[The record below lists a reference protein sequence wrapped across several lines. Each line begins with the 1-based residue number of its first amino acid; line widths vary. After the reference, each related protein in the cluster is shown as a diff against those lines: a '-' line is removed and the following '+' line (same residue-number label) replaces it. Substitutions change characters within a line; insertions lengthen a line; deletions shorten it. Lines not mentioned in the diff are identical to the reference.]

1 MVNNTHWAF
10 NATGDYEVDLIMI
23 PRMTSLYYK
32 QFLDLQSQGIKNTT
46 TMFKLGQQL
55 GLGQKLFA
63 TRALPVNSNHTIL
76 YIGLGVLFVAFI
88 GLAVWFMKKPKR

>member
-1 MVNNTHWAF
+1 MVNDTHWAF
-10 NATGDYEVDLIMI
+10 NATGDYEVDLMMI
-23 PRMTSLYYK
+23 PKMTSLYYK

-63 TRALPVNSNHTIL
+63 NQALPVKPNNTGL
-76 YIGLGVLFVAFI
+76 YIGLGVLFVAFV
-88 GLAVWFMKKPKR
+88 GLAIWFMKKPKG